1 SSQLEWGAATA
12 PDDEKNTDDNESVD
26 SLEACLRETQQQSP
40 FDDRETFDK
49 MEQALRDAQR
59 VLNIDENV
67 GGNSDDADLMDLRS
81 NPNHPVTYYTS
92 DDIMKRKEDKDIADN
107 LTFTKSKAT
116 EEGTEDDTFDVTTLG
131 ESEGF
136 FSDNDPIKTAISVGR
151 KQITQSR
158 DEVSRALYDAN
169 GTVNSSMQYTSQT
182 PRSDNDDDY
191 VTNMVED
198 TKRRRRKNEHKPS
211 YWDTYDSETVG
222 SATIYQDDELDNS
235 TLTGTYYTFEDATL
249 EDDRDERRRDSSR
262 EENEEEIMDDLDLLC
277 SGELCMGID
286 EEEDELPRQIT
297 KKEWKQKREKDRR
310 NSSKQHG
317 GEEVTDTREDAST
330 FLSGYTREDTLEG
343 ATGGGTNSLLSGDSY
358 TAENGISAP
367 KETTLSEPE
376 FLVDGNEGE
385 NAFDFI
391 NNVCSSSWFR
401 CGGYGAKK
409 EDGIKNEGNEAKEL
423 DVAAPVSVKERLRS
437 TAMEAAKGSTEQD
450 TKERDKLKQSKSD
463 MSSNRIIRSPSQ
475 DELRAIYESTSTVE
489 NTKPSLISKAKSFN
503 RTVSSFRRQK
513 SSKLAS
519 PSAEPNWSNEI
530 HAFTVSVTSAD
541 PKQGASTEM
550 INRDVDSIEITSQ
563 CKRDALNLNN
573 EKSKN
578 PSSARSRSRLF
589 TFKSKKDSKSIA
601 ASSVGNKQPST
612 GSKLP
617 PASPAR
623 TAATGTS
630 DSSIESRSS
639 DDDTSLSDA
648 ELAITRTGSRILISI

>member
-1 SSQLEWGAATA
+1 VW
-12 PDDEKNTDDNESVD
+12 
-26 SLEACLRETQQQSP
+26 
-40 FDDRETFDK
+40 
-49 MEQALRDAQR
+49 
-59 VLNIDENV
+59 
-67 GGNSDDADLMDLRS
+67 NSDDLRS
-81 NPNHPVTYYTS
+81 NP
-92 DDIMKRKEDKDIADN
+92 I
-107 LTFTKSKAT
+107 
-116 EEGTEDDTFDVTTLG
+116 GTEDDTFDVTTLD

-136 FSDNDPIKTAISVGR
+136 FSDNDPVKAANPVGR
-151 KQITQSR
+151 KQTTQSR
-158 DEVSRALYDAN
+158 NEVSRALYDAN
-169 GTVNSSMQYTSQT
+169 GTVDSSMQYTSPT
-182 PRSDNDDDY
+182 HDDDY

-235 TLTGTYYTFEDATL
+235 TLTGTYYGDATV
-249 EDDRDERRRDSSR
+249 EDDRDERATQHNSSR
-262 EENEEEIMDDLDLLC
+262 EENKEEIMDDLDLLC
-277 SGELCMGID
+277 SGELCMD
-286 EEEDELPRQIT
+286 FDEEDELPRQIT
-297 KKEWKQKREKDRR
+297 NKEWKQKREKDRR
-310 NSSKQHG
+310 RTK
-317 GEEVTDTREDAST
+317 EDDATLDST

-343 ATGGGTNSLLSGDSY
+343 STLMSGATGTLLSGDSY

-367 KETTLSEPE
+367 KENTLSEPE
-376 FLVDGNEGE
+376 FLVDGDEGE

-401 CGGYGAKK
+401 CSGYGAKMK
-409 EDGIKNEGNEAKEL
+409 DMIKKEGNEAKEL
-423 DVAAPVSVKERLRS
+423 DEAAPVSVKERLRS
-437 TAMEAAKGSTEQD
+437 TVMEAAKGGTDQD

-463 MSSNRIIRSPSQ
+463 MSSSRIIRSPSQ
-475 DELRAIYESTSTVE
+475 DELRAIYESTSTAE
-489 NTKPSLISKAKSFN
+489 NTKASLLSKAKSFN

-519 PSAEPNWSNEI
+519 PSAELNWSNEI

-550 INRDVDSIEITSQ
+550 INRDVDTIEITSQ

-573 EKSKN
+573 EKSRN

-612 GSKLP
+612 GTKLP

-630 DSSIESRSS
+630 DSSIESRSI